1 MQNLFLKNAIEEILS
16 IVFKGGLMLLP
27 EIKTD
32 DTKSAEQNELIDFKK
47 RMMEEEERINSGI
60 KNIRN
65 SHDEMLQHLQ
75 YNIKRIDSY
84 LSNSNLSKE
93 DKEFF
98 SNQMDLFKT
107 MQKAENDKFDEIEGE
122 LRKQKEELNDKL
134 EQEQEKE

>member
-1 MQNLFLKNAIEEILS
+1 M
-16 IVFKGGLMLLP
+16 P

-32 DTKSAEQNELIDFKK
+32 ETKSAEQNELIDFERK
-47 RMMEEEERINSGI
+47 RMEEEERINSGI

-98 SNQMDLFKT
+98 ADQMDMFKS

-122 LRKQKEELNDKL
+122 LIKQKEELNGKF
-134 EQEQEKE
+134 EQKQETE